1 MLYSKT
7 TGGFYS
13 QAINGTNIPKDA
25 VEITDS
31 QYSALMQAQSQGS
44 TIGADNNGNPIAIAP
59 LAPTSAQIINGL
71 ISQVQTYIDS
81 VAIKA
86 GYDSANSCISYM
98 NSTNPTW
105 KAAAIAM
112 NKWRDDVWG
121 FAFTEKSL
129 ILAGTLPAPT
139 QAQLVAALPAAPW

>member
-1 MLYSKT
+1 MSYAIRKDGQGWRAVNSKSDCSIDET
-7 TGGFYS
+7 YRET
-13 QAINGTNIPKDA
+13 QPA
-25 VEITDS
+25 
-31 QYSALMQAQSQGS
+31 
-44 TIGADNNGNPIAIAP
+44 PIS
-59 LAPTSAQIINGL
+59 PTPQDIINGL
-71 ISQVQTYIDS
+71 ITQVQTYIDS

-121 FAFTEKSL
+121 FAFNEKSL
-129 ILAGTLPAPT
+129 ILAGTLPVPT
-139 QAQLVAALPAAPW
+139 QAQLVAALPTAPW